1 MLFMFPYLCLS
12 CPVMVAVYTLKY
24 TQDLLDYMHQLEQ
37 RLEVAT
43 DNKWNEVALYYS
55 TSE

>member
-1 MLFMFPYLCLS
+1 MLWMFPYLCLS
-12 CPVMVAVYTLKY
+12 CPVMVAVYAFKY